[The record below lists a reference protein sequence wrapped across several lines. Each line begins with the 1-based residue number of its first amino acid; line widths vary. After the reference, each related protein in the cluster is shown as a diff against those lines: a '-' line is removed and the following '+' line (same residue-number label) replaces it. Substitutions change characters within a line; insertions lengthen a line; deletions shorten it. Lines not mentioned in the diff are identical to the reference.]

1 MSAPPTNSQPGLV
14 ARSLT
19 ELKRLLVLAA
29 VLGLVG
35 VAGKYYCFDRLDEE
49 IRVRV
54 ERLLR
59 QHYQGLAVSVK
70 SARRVAGQGIE
81 IRGVRIAEV
90 GDGSACV
97 LVEIDEIFAVCDTQ
111 LPDFLTRTPQFT
123 ELRLRRLKLRAER
136 KPSGVWNLA
145 HLLPLP
151 SNPGSTPPAATITDG
166 ALEIVDPSANPPC
179 SWALRNLELT
189 VQPERSSDSRIQL
202 HIRGTLAGDHLD
214 RVEIDGLLDP
224 AGGNWDVRGAVDGL
238 EFSPRLR
245 AALPR
250 ELSDALSPLS
260 SIRGRTYFGFHAQRA
275 GRPASGMRQLPDGAA
290 PTSTQTQREAYA
302 SRSPDE
308 APIHFTVHG
317 KISEGRIDDAR
328 LPEPLTDVAAR
339 IRIDN
344 HVVQID
350 ELSARC
356 GATQIELSATIR
368 GYGRGPIDVS
378 DLNVRQLQLER
389 WPLASLPPQLLEAWR
404 RFSPRGTVDVA
415 GALRYDG
422 RTWRPDVTVQ
432 CHDLSLEYDRFR
444 YRVTDGT
451 GTIGVQ
457 PDRVKVQLQCIG
469 GGQYVR
475 CWADVANPGPEFT
488 GSIDIHTEGPIP
500 IDDKL
505 LAALDPSLRKLVR
518 SFQPRGSAAVT
529 AHFQRSPGEA
539 AMHRRVDIQLHD
551 CFIKHDRFRYPID
564 RVSGLLEL
572 IDDDWHFRRLAG
584 QNDSAAIGGSGSYLA
599 GPNGRE
605 LVLDFTASDVPLADE
620 LKLALPPGVQQLWA
634 NLRPR
639 GNIDHL
645 QVRLGY
651 HSANQKWSIEVQGDK
666 FPFPRNPEGPITLEP
681 AWFRYAL
688 DDLRGSFHYKDGQ
701 VELKDLHAVHGQAA
715 VSAAGVCRVSPDGS
729 CRLDLEQL
737 SADRVLVD
745 QDLLAALPAGMSQSL
760 GRFPLEGPLNVIGRL
775 GLTVV
780 PQPEI
785 PPALDWNLSL
795 VLADG
800 RLATATPVESLHGGV
815 RLRGRQ
821 GAEGLYCHGELQFD
835 SAVVRGV
842 QLTGVQGPFWFDG
855 RRLVF
860 GSLAD
865 RSAEGRAPQKMT
877 AKLLGGRLAL
887 DGELKLGDESQFQ
900 VQAKLDNADLAEVAR
915 QLAPQQ
921 RGVSGRVFGEAS
933 VSGTALGKH
942 TWRGEGRV
950 WLREANIYQ
959 LPLMVRLLSL
969 LSIKPPDRTAFTT
982 SDIDFL
988 IEGDDLTFTRI
999 DFSGD
1004 AISLK
1009 GKGRINGQRQLD
1021 LKFYPIVGR
1030 DEWQWPLIGPL
1041 VGQTGREFMLIE
1053 VTGTLDRTDLKR
1065 TVFPRFD
1072 ERLQQL
1078 FPELVRGS
1086 PIEPAMPV
1094 ERAARQAF
1102 NPLQWLP
1109 RR

>member
-1 MSAPPTNSQPGLV
+1 MNLELESRPGV
-14 ARSLT
+14 FARSLT

-35 VAGKYYCFDRLDEE
+35 VAGKYYCFDRLDGE
-49 IRVRV
+49 IRLRV

-59 QHYQGLAVSVK
+59 EHYSGLAVSVK

-81 IRGVRIAEV
+81 IRGVRIAEAD
-90 GDGSACV
+90 GGSAAV
-97 LVEIDEIFAVCDTQ
+97 LAEIDEVFAVCDTR

-151 SNPGSTPPAATITDG
+151 SNPGCPPPAATITDG

-179 SWALRNLELT
+179 SWALRNIELT
-189 VQPERSSDSRIQL
+189 VQPQAAGGRTQL
-202 HIRGTLAGDHLD
+202 HVRGALAGDHLD

-224 AGGNWDVRGAVDGL
+224 LGGDWDIRGAVDGL

-250 ELSDALSPLS
+250 ELNSALAPLS

-275 GRPASGMRQLPDGAA
+275 GSTASGMRQHPDRPA
-290 PTSTQTQREAYA
+290 PTSIEAHREAYA
-302 SRSPDE
+302 SRSPDD
-308 APIHFTVHG
+308 APIDFTVHG

-368 GYGRGPIDVS
+368 GYGQGPIDVS

-389 WPLASLPPQLLEAWR
+389 WPPASLPPQLLEAWR

-415 GALRYDG
+415 GALHFDG
-422 RTWRPDVTVQ
+422 RSWQPNVTVQ
-432 CHDLSLEYDRFR
+432 CHDLSLQYDRFR

-451 GTIGVQ
+451 GTIAVQ

-469 GGQYVR
+469 GGRYVR
-475 CWADVANPGPEFT
+475 CWADVMNPGPDFT

-505 LAALDPSLRKLVR
+505 LAALDPAALNLVR
-518 SFQPRGSAAVT
+518 SFRPRGSAAVT
-529 AHFQRSPGEA
+529 AHFQRAPGEA
-539 AMHRRVDIQLHD
+539 ALHRRVDIQLHD
-551 CFIKHDRFRYPID
+551 CFIQHDRFRYPID
-564 RVSGLLEL
+564 RVRGLLEL
-572 IDDDWHFRRLAG
+572 IDDDWHFSRLVG
-584 QNDSAAIGGSGSYLA
+584 QNDSAAITGSGSYLA
-599 GPNGRE
+599 GPAGRE
-605 LVLDFTASDVPLADE
+605 LVLDFTASDVPLAEE
-620 LKLALPPGVQQLWA
+620 LKQALPQGIQRLWA

-651 HSANQKWSIEVQGDK
+651 QSAAQKWSIEVQGHK
-666 FPFPRNPEGPITLEP
+666 FLAPRSAEGPITLEP

-715 VSAAGVCRVSPDGS
+715 VSAAGICRMSPDGS
-729 CRLDLEQL
+729 CRLDLKL

-745 QDLLAALPAGMSQSL
+745 HDLLAALPPGLSQSL
-760 GRFPLEGPLNVIGRL
+760 GRFPLEGPLNVFGQL
-775 GLTVV
+775 GLSVV

-785 PPALDWNLSL
+785 PPALDWDLSL
-795 VLADG
+795 ALVG
-800 RLATATPVESLHGGV
+800 CRLGTATPVESLHGGV

-821 GAEGLYCHGELQFD
+821 GSEGLYCHGGLQCD
-835 SAVVRGV
+835 SAVIRGV
-842 QLTGVQGPFWFDG
+842 QVTAAQGPFWFDG

-865 RSAEGRAPQKMT
+865 RNAEGRAPQPMT
-877 AKLLGGRLAL
+877 AKLLGGKLSL
-887 DGELKLGDESQFQ
+887 DGELALGDEGQFQ
-900 VQAKLDNADLAEVAR
+900 VQATLDNADLAEVTR

-921 RGVSGRVFGEAS
+921 RGVSGRVFAAANVG
-933 VSGTALGKH
+933 GNALGKH
-942 TWRGEGRV
+942 TWYGGGQVR
-950 WLREANIYQ
+950 LREADIYQ

-1009 GKGRINGQRQLD
+1009 GNGRINAQRQLD

-1030 DEWQWPLIGPL
+1030 TEWQWPLIRPL
-1041 VGQTGREFMLIE
+1041 LGQTGREFMLIE

-1078 FPELVRGS
+1078 FPELVRQN
-1086 PIEPAMPV
+1086 PNEPAVPV
-1094 ERAARQAF
+1094 EAATREAF
-1102 NPLQWLP
+1102 NPASWLQ